1 MNTSIICVDASIIIP
16 LVVGSG
22 NVKRITELWTTWH
35 ESESA
40 LIAPTL
46 LYDEVTNALRR
57 YLIHGELSEE
67 ETTAALETALAFDI
81 TLYNDDE
88 LHLKALNLA
97 NRFSLAAAYDAHYL
111 ALAERFAA
119 QFWTAD
125 RRLVR
130 VVQGDF
136 PWVHLV

>member
-1 MNTSIICVDASIIIP
+1 MNSSIICVDASLVIP
-16 LVVGSG
+16 LVVGIG

-35 ESESA
+35 ESECV

-46 LYDEVTNALRR
+46 LYYEVTNALRR
-57 YLIHGELSEE
+57 YLVHDELSEK
-67 ETTAALETALAFDI
+67 ETTEALEAALALDI

-88 LHLKALNLA
+88 LHLKALYFA
-97 NRFSLAAAYDAHYL
+97 NRFSLPAAYDAHYL
-111 ALAERFAA
+111 ALAERFDA

-130 VVQGDF
+130 AVQNDL
-136 PWVHLV
+136 PWVNLV